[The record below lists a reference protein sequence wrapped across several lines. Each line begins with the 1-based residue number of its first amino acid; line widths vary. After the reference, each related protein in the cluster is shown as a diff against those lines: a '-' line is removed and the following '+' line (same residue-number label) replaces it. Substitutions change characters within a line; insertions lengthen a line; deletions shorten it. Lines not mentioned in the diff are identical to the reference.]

1 MEITLEQV
9 EKVRSCTGASYEE
22 AKAALEAC
30 GGSLLDAVILLERR
44 GKDSG
49 PRAGGYSTR
58 APGPAPEPERTRTRP
73 NWAEV
78 RRALK
83 GLVSNCLSVTV
94 EVWKQGRLTCAIPL
108 LAALIL
114 CVLEPWVALG
124 LLLVGLCF
132 GYRVHVAGRGTEEW
146 GARVNEVSDQIA
158 DTVHDAVSSLRRE
171 SKKIR

>member
-30 GGSLLDAVILLERR
+30 GGSVLDAVILLERQ
-44 GKDSG
+44 GKEG
-49 PRAGGYSTR
+49 TAEEARYSTR
-58 APGPAPEPERTRTRP
+58 APGPDPVHTRPSRP

-78 RRALK
+78 RRAIR
-83 GLVSNCLSVTV
+83 GLASNCLSVTV
-94 EVWKQGRLTCAIPL
+94 EVWKQGRLTCAVPL

-132 GYRVHVAGRGTEEW
+132 GYRVHVSGQGTEEW
-146 GARVNEVSDQIA
+146 GGRVNEVSDQIG
-158 DTVHDAVSSLRRE
+158 DTVHDAVSSLRRD
-171 SKKIR
+171 KAK

>member
-22 AKAALEAC
+22 AKAALEAS
-30 GGSLLDAVILLERR
+30 GGSVLDAVILLERQ
-44 GKDSG
+44 GKDGG
-49 PRAGGYSTR
+49 PTAEGFSTR
-58 APGPAPEPERTRTRP
+58 AAGPEPEHPHPPRP

-78 RRALK
+78 RRAIK

-94 EVWKQGRLTCAIPL
+94 EVWKQGKLTCAIPL

-114 CVLEPWVALG
+114 CVVEPWVALG

-132 GYRVHVAGRGTEEW
+132 GYRVHVAGQGTEEW
-146 GARVNEVSDQIA
+146 GVRVNEVSDQIG
-158 DTVHDAVSSLRRE
+158 DVVHDAVSSLHRDAN
-171 SKKIR
+171 KTK

>member
-9 EKVRSCTGASYEE
+9 EKVRGCTGASYEE

-30 GGSLLDAVILLERR
+30 GGSVLDAVILLERK
-44 GKDSG
+44 GKG
-49 PRAGGYSTR
+49 EPAEEGYSTR
-58 APGPAPEPERTRTRP
+58 APGPEPVRESHSRP

-78 RRALK
+78 RRALR
-83 GLVSNCLSVTV
+83 GLASNCLSVTV
-94 EVWKQGRLTCAIPL
+94 EVWKQGRLTCAVPL

-132 GYRVHVAGRGTEEW
+132 GYRVHVSGQGTEDW
-146 GARVNEVSDQIA
+146 GGRVNEVSDQIG

-171 SKKIR
+171 GKKIR